1 MSEHRDREKR
11 EHRRVV
17 VTGSHGLIGSEL
29 VATLRRTGDEVTRLV
44 RSATA
49 PGDAAWDIDA
59 STIDAAALEGHDA
72 VVHLAGAGIGD
83 HRWSDADKREIHD
96 SRTRGTTLLCET
108 LAKLERP
115 PRVLVSGSAVGWYG
129 DRGDEE
135 LSEAS
140 APGRGFLASVV
151 KDWEAATEAAS
162 DAGIRVVRLRSGV
175 VLSRKGGAL
184 KKQLLPFK
192 LGAGGKLGSGRQWL
206 SWIALDDEIGA
217 ILHLIRRETLRGPVN
232 ATAPNPVTNAE
243 FTDGARGRP
252 PPTHGHDGAAVRDQG
267 VVRQPDGHRDAAGR
281 PARAAPALEASGF
294 GFGTPAS
301 TKPCRPCSHRE
312 PLARPLS
319 GEARLHRHARAVRA
333 RRTAVN
339 GRTGALRRAGAPRRR
354 AALGLPAR
362 ARRRARV
369 VGAAQGRAARPRRQP
384 SRRPHRG
391 PSALV
396 HRLRGRDP
404 AGEYGGGR
412 GHLWDRGTY
421 DTTS

>member
-1 MSEHRDREKR
+1 MSEHRSAAEARSDREKSEHRDRDKR

-49 PGDAAWDIDA
+49 PGDAAWDIAA

-83 HRWSDADKREIHD
+83 HRWSDAYKREIHD

-192 LGAGGKLGSGRQWL
+192 VGAGGKLGSGRQWL

-243 FTDGARGRP
+243 FTDALGAVLHRP
-252 PPTHGHDGAAVRDQG
+252 TVMTVPPFAIKALFGSQMATEMLL
-267 VVRQPDGHRDAAGR
+267 AGQR
-281 PARAAPALEASGF
+281 VLPRALEASGF
-294 GFGTPAS
+294 GFRYPRVDEAL
-301 TKPCRPCSHRE
+301 HAM
-312 PLARPLS
+312 LAP
-319 GEARLHRHARAVRA
+319 
-333 RRTAVN
+333 
-339 GRTGALRRAGAPRRR
+339 
-354 AALGLPAR
+354 
-362 ARRRARV
+362 
-369 VGAAQGRAARPRRQP
+369 
-384 SRRPHRG
+384 
-391 PSALV
+391 
-396 HRLRGRDP
+396 
-404 AGEYGGGR
+404 
-412 GHLWDRGTY
+412 
-421 DTTS
+421 